1 MIFLRRYDIFYINN
15 NFKDFQVKNYIS
27 LNGVDIYLFN
37 KNLSIWYILC
47 MEVIVVI
54 KIKKVFVYFQ
64 YLIYRVKL
72 IIRNK
77 YSRDKIN
84 LGSSKED

>member
-77 YSRDKIN
+77 YSCDKIN